1 MSGPPDPGQAL
12 RWPAGYSPG
21 CSDVWARSDVV
32 VEATPAVVFWHLAAV
47 SRWESTFSG
56 IRVARVPDA
65 GSGCLEPDSVFE
77 FDIEG
82 LRLCAR
88 VIEFAAGR
96 RLAWSGQGI
105 DITAYHAWVIS
116 AGRRRSTVLA
126 GFAARGAAAIALREP
141 DPGAAQ
147 RTLDRWAADLK
158 TAAESAPR

>member
-1 MSGPPDPGQAL
+1 MSGPPDPGQVL
-12 RWPAGYSPG
+12 RWPAGYSPE
-21 CSDVWARSDVV
+21 CSDVWARSAMVID
-32 VEATPAVVFWHLAAV
+32 ATPAVVFWHLAAV

-65 GSGCLEPDSVFE
+65 GSGCLEPDSVFGYE
-77 FDIEG
+77 IDS
-82 LRLCAR
+82 LCLSAQ
-88 VIEFAAGR
+88 VTEFAVGR

-116 AGRRRSTVLA
+116 AGLRRTTVLA

-141 DPGAAQ
+141 DPGAVQ

-158 TAAESAPR
+158 TAAENPRP